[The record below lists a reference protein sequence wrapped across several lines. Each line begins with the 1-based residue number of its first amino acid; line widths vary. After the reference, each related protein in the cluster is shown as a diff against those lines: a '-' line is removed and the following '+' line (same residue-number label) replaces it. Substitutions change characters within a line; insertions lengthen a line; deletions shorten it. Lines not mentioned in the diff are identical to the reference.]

1 MYYKTSSK
9 VLYHAAPTTANNSA
23 LAYGTESRPVAS
35 LSETYLKRIRSLED
49 SIRQETGKDIALIA
63 YRV

>member
-1 MYYKTSSK
+1 MYYNTSPN
-9 VLYHAAPTTANNSA
+9 VLYHAAPATANNSA
-23 LAYGTESRPVAS
+23 LIYGTKLRPVAS

-49 SIRQETGKDIALIA
+49 SIRQETGKNIALIA